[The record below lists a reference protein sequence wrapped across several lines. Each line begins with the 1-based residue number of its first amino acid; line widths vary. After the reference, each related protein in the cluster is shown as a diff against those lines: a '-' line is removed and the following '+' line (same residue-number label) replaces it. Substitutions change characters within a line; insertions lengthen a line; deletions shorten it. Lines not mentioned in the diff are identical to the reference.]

1 MAAVVRFDPFRDIST
16 LRDEVDRVFSR
27 TFGERLTRSWTP
39 ALDVY
44 EDRDRIVLTVELPG
58 LTADDIELEIDDNVL
73 TISGERTFEEASDEG
88 RYHRVERAFG
98 RFSRSVTLPNGVRTG
113 EITADVKNGVLAVTV
128 PKADEVKPRKIAVG
142 EHDEIAA

>member
-44 EDRDRIVLTVELPG
+44 EDRDRIVLSVELPG

-73 TISGERTFEEASDEG
+73 TISGERAFAEAAEEG
-88 RYHRVERAFG
+88 RYHRVERAYG
-98 RFSRSVTLPNGVRTG
+98 RFTRSVTLPKGVTTAD
-113 EITADVKNGVLAVTV
+113 ITADVKDGVLVVAV
-128 PKADEVKPRKIAVG
+128 PKADEVKPRRITVG
-142 EHDEIAA
+142 EHDELAA